1 MSVYYGSQFD
11 WQRQSFDRTTADTGP
26 NTDHTT
32 GTNAGYWLLMDSS
45 NAPLPK
51 VSRSRDY
58 NVRDITSKTYYQLS
72 ITNGI
77 DCYSPSGSSLCVAD
91 CICLAVSG
99 LSSKDTTEFRMNDK
113 MRVQVNYILSAYTLY
128 KTRNKLE
135 F

>member
-58 NVRDITSKTYYQLS
+58 NVRDITSKPSYYLS

-77 DCYSPSGSSLCVAD
+77 DCYSPSGSSLFGAN

-99 LSSKDTTEFRMNDK
+99 LSSKDTQNFG
-113 MRVQVNYILSAYTLY
+113 
-128 KTRNKLE
+128 
-135 F
+135 

>member
-51 VSRSRDY
+51 VGCSSGS
-58 NVRDITSKTYYQLS
+58 NVRDITFKTSY
-72 ITNGI
+72 
-77 DCYSPSGSSLCVAD
+77 
-91 CICLAVSG
+91 
-99 LSSKDTTEFRMNDK
+99 
-113 MRVQVNYILSAYTLY
+113 
-128 KTRNKLE
+128 
-135 F
+135 